1 MRGPETEG
9 RQGRPVGKRRP
20 ACDHRPVQIATQPR
34 LLRTDDRVV
43 AGVGAAIA
51 RYLHIPRAVARTVLA
66 VLAVFGFGLVFYL
79 LAWRLIPDAKTPSP
93 IAGRLAPRDW
103 LDLSAI
109 AAVAAGI
116 TQLFAMAGFGLP
128 ARILIPFVLAMTGLV
143 VLVSAPGGLDDAGGR
158 AANLTLPTWLPPG
171 AAAAVDVLGTRR
183 GVLVRAVVGLLL
195 VVGGIAVLLGASE
208 SWQALRAGIVA
219 VVVIG
224 CGLVLVFG
232 PWLWR
237 LGSELVT
244 ERRERIRSQE
254 RAEVAA
260 HLHDSV
266 LQTLAMVQR
275 RADEPREV
283 VRLAR
288 KQERELRTWLL
299 SGQRGDGDAVAGA
312 LGAALAALGAELE
325 DTHGVPVEIVQ
336 VRDCDL
342 DDRLRALLLA
352 AREAISNAQRHSGA
366 DRVSVYC
373 EVGANEVTVFVRD
386 RGCGFDRGAVA
397 ADRRGILESIEG
409 RMTRHG
415 GRAALRSA
423 SGEGT
428 EVELVMPRNP

>member
-1 MRGPETEG
+1 M
-9 RQGRPVGKRRP
+9 V
-20 ACDHRPVQIATQPR
+20 
-34 LLRTDDRVV
+34 RTGDRVV
-43 AGVGAAIA
+43 AGVAAALA
-51 RYLHIPRAVARTVLA
+51 RALHVPRLVVRIVL
-66 VLAVFGFGLVFYL
+66 VLSTVFGFGLVFYL
-79 LAWRLIPDAKTPSP
+79 LAWLLIPDADAPSE
-93 IAGRLAPRDW
+93 IATRLGPRDW
-103 LDLSAI
+103 LDLAAI
-109 AAVAAGI
+109 GAVAAGI
-116 TQLFAMAGFGLP
+116 TQLFALAGFGLS
-128 ARILIPFVLAMTGLV
+128 ARLLVPLVLTVVGLV
-143 VLVSAPGGLDDAGGR
+143 AVAGAQAGDDATSHGR
-158 AANLTLPTWLPPG
+158 PLALPSWLPPG

-183 GVLVRAVVGLLL
+183 GVLVRAVAGLLL
-195 VVGGIAVLLGASE
+195 VVGGIAVLFGASE
-208 SWQALRAGIVA
+208 SWRAVRAGVISVIVIA
-219 VVVIG
+219 

-275 RADEPREV
+275 RAGEPREV

-299 SGQRGDGDAVAGA
+299 SGQRFDPDAVAA
-312 LGAALAALGAELE
+312 SLGAALTALGADLE

-336 VRDCDL
+336 VRDCPL
-342 DDRLRALLLA
+342 DEGLGALVLA

-373 EVGANEVTVFVRD
+373 EVGTADVALFVRD
-386 RGCGFDRGAVA
+386 RGRGFDRFGVA
-397 ADRRGILESIEG
+397 PDRRGIAESIEG

-415 GRAALRSA
+415 GRAKVSSTPGA
-423 SGEGT
+423 GT
-428 EVELVMPRNP
+428 EVELVMPRSGAAAS